1 VPRHDSFERK
11 LACAR
16 LLRNEA
22 GISRDI
28 LVDDQAGTVHR
39 SYGRMPNM
47 TWVIDC
53 GGRVAYKADWTSAA
67 DVEAFLDRLLGGR
80 TGQPPDEGS
89 RTLTYQA
96 SGLPTFVTAARGTWT
111 VTPAGRGK
119 DGPSCPGSSSMPYAW
134 DAVVGLALVTAHP
147 GQVRTL
153 AAHEPPVIGCLPDR
167 AHVRRDPGHLRHLP
181 PPPAAHPRR
190 LHAQQSLAPQGSHCR
205 NVRIFASGSE
215 RIAQPLA
222 SVHLHARLSGPDGRR
237 RPARSPPGA
246 SQAITGTRTAP
257 QERARTSAE
266 RFGALGRTER
276 QI

>member
-28 LVDDQAGTVHR
+28 LVDDLAGTVHR
-39 SYGRMPNM
+39 AYGRMPNM
-47 TWVIDC
+47 TWVIDS

-119 DGPSCPGSSSMPYAW
+119 DGPSCPA
-134 DAVVGLALVTAHP
+134 
-147 GQVRTL
+147 
-153 AAHEPPVIGCLPDR
+153 
-167 AHVRRDPGHLRHLP
+167 
-181 PPPAAHPRR
+181 
-190 LHAQQSLAPQGSHCR
+190 
-205 NVRIFASGSE
+205 
-215 RIAQPLA
+215 
-222 SVHLHARLSGPDGRR
+222 
-237 RPARSPPGA
+237 PARCLMPGTPSSGWRWSPP
-246 SQAITGTRTAP
+246 T
-257 QERARTSAE
+257 RARCARWPPTN
-266 RFGALGRTER
+266 RR
-276 QI
+276 